1 MAANKADIAKQLFS
15 LILGMGMGGAARGGI
30 SLSFIP
36 SRSDIESR
44 QLTANADTFAAK
56 NYPTEFSPDAFHNY
70 DVSYLPGPNA
80 NYNSLGKAYADT
92 IEAAGR
98 MQTIDEHN
106 KAITRFVR
114 PGMNAKQ
121 LRTALNL
128 GLQTEKELPA
138 FWNESESRRPFK
150 VSSSAVSGIRLT
162 PDARIEVR
170 WGNSPKWYTFKEY
183 PNTYK
188 AAEAAQELLKAPSIG
203 RAVYPVVS
211 RGIGVKGDLGKW
223 NFDNYAEGYA

>member
-15 LILGMGMGGAARGGI
+15 LILGMGLGGASRGGI

-36 SRSDIESR
+36 SRSDLESR

-56 NYPTEFSPDAFHNY
+56 NYPTEFAPDAYHNY
-70 DVSYLPGPNA
+70 DVAYMPGDK
-80 NYNSLGKAYADT
+80 NYHNSLGTAYADT

-106 KAITRFVR
+106 RAITRFVR

-121 LRTALNL
+121 LRTALNM

-211 RGIGVKGDLGKW
+211 RGIGVQGDLGKW
-223 NFDNYAEGYA
+223 NSENYAVGYA